1 MRIRNAWVQSAALA
15 TVLFMACNG
24 PAMAAQGANGKAIV
38 PLGFQLL
45 CLKSP
50 KFCQP
55 GGASE
60 VALTPD
66 ILHLLEKVNTQVNRA
81 IRPQADGQVDRW
93 TLNTKAGDC
102 EDYVLAKRM
111 KLMALGLPSSALR
124 IAQVRTSDGEGHA
137 VLVVHTDQGDFT
149 LDNLSPAIRK
159 LRASGY
165 RVVAMST
172 ADPRVW
178 N

>member
-1 MRIRNAWVQSAALA
+1 MGIGRIGWMGCTLA
-15 TVLFMACNG
+15 TVLLLATIG
-24 PAMAAQGANGKAIV
+24 PAAAEQGARPRSVAPI
-38 PLGFQLL
+38 GFQLF

-50 KFCQP
+50 GFCQP
-55 GGASE
+55 GGSAE
-60 VALTPD
+60 MAMTPELDAL
-66 ILHLLEKVNTQVNRA
+66 LAQVNRQVNRA
-81 IRPQADGQVDRW
+81 IRPQADGRVDKW
-93 TLNTKAGDC
+93 TLNVKAGDC
-102 EDYVLAKRM
+102 EDYVLAKRQ

-124 IAQVRTSDGEGHA
+124 IAQVRTRKGEGHA

-149 LDNLSPAIRK
+149 LDNLSPSIRK

-172 ADPRVW
+172 ADPLVW